1 MSALKEFTLQNKQ
14 IGQEKSDNLNNK
26 NKKKRKKNLEGQ

>member
-1 MSALKEFTLQNKQ
+1 MAALKEFTLQNKQ

-26 NKKKRKKNLEGQ
+26 NNWKI